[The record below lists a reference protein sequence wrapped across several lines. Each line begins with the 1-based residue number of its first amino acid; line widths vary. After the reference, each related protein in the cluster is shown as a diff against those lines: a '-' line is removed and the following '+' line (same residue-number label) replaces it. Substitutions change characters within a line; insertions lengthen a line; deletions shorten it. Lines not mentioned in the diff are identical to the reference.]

1 LLSLGSVN
9 PHARNDE
16 GQKPVD
22 LAKDPKIIEALSKA
36 MREKQPAME
45 AIDQTSSQYVGELS
59 PNKFSKNDLQ
69 ENNIKITVKEAFPTN
84 PEKL

>member
-1 LLSLGSVN
+1 
-9 PHARNDE
+9 
-16 GQKPVD
+16 
-22 LAKDPKIIEALSKA
+22 

-69 ENNIKITVKEAFPTN
+69 ENNIKITVKEAAPTN